1 MTIAAELYYFR
12 FIGIYLHSPSF
23 TIITQF
29 VNKSLQPYLRARY
42 QNKVVRIHQTIFKRC
57 IKQRRISIKTN
68 IAYIS

>member
-12 FIGIYLHSPSF
+12 FISVYLHSPSF

-42 QNKVVRIHQTIFKRC
+42 QNKVVRIDQTIYKRC
-57 IKQRRISIKTN
+57 I
-68 IAYIS
+68 